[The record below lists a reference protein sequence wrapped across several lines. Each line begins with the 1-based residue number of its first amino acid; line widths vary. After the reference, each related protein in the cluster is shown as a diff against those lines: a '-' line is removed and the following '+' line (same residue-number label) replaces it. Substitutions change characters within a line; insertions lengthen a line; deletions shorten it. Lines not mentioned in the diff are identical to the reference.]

1 MEPNV
6 WLTPY
11 TPTGTMASTS
21 DHTHHIKLRETQLE
35 MGADTYADAHSEDF
49 EGKLQEAQQQL
60 EHLQHQREELERQK
74 LELEDLNR
82 KKLDF
87 VNGQIEM
94 GERLS
99 TSLTSIDRELFELRQ
114 ELEDLEQTR
123 QSFAAHLDRLEN
135 IEPESWPR
143 ETLAHELSRALAMLD
158 QSEEE
163 FEGAVAHF
171 SSGRSR
177 GIFGNGGSSRATAK
191 KAADNGFLQTLKNGL
206 AFNLPVVILGTIALL
221 VYLVK

>member
-1 MEPNV
+1 
-6 WLTPY
+6 
-11 TPTGTMASTS
+11 MASTN
-21 DHTHHIKLRETQLE
+21 DHTHHIKLRETQME
-35 MGADTYADAHSEDF
+35 MGKDPYHSAPSEDF

-60 EHLQHQREELERQK
+60 EYLQHQREELERQK
-74 LELEDLNR
+74 HELDNLTRQKHE
-82 KKLDF
+82 F

-94 GERLS
+94 CERLS
-99 TSLTSIDRELFELRQ
+99 TSLTAIDRELFELRQ

-135 IEPESWPR
+135 IEPESWAR
-143 ETLAHELSRALAMLD
+143 DSLSHELSRALAILD

-177 GIFGNGGSSRATAK
+177 GIFGNGGSSRRSSK
-191 KAADNGFLQTLKNGL
+191 KPDSDFMQTLKNGL
-206 AFNLPVVILGTIALL
+206 AFNLPVVVLGTLALL
-221 VYLVK
+221 LYLMK

>member
-1 MEPNV
+1 
-6 WLTPY
+6 
-11 TPTGTMASTS
+11 MASTP
-21 DHTHHIKLRETQLE
+21 DHTHHIKLRETQME
-35 MGADTYADAHSEDF
+35 MASDPYAAAPTEDF

-74 LELEDLNR
+74 HELDNLTR
-82 KKLDF
+82 KKHEF

-94 GERLS
+94 CERLS
-99 TSLTSIDRELFELRQ
+99 TSLTAIDRELFELRQ

-143 ETLAHELSRALAMLD
+143 ETLAHELTRSLAMLD

-191 KAADNGFLQTLKNGL
+191 KPADSDFLQTLKNGL
-206 AFNLPVVILGTIALL
+206 AFNLPVVALGTVALL